1 MNLNEKKDDINFN
14 LIRKLV
20 FSGGGMRACIF
31 AGALEFICSKYPLFI
46 ENLDT
51 IVGTSMGSI
60 FSLMCCLNYSPK
72 EISELIL
79 TTDFKSLQFIEPIKL
94 LSHYGFDSGSGFID
108 KLKSILVFKDLSPD
122 LTLLE
127 LHNFTHKTLIIVVT
141 CLSTHS
147 SYYIDHINEPNLK
160 VVDAIRMSMSIPLL
174 FTACHYNGKVYVDGG
189 ILDNFPISIFDPSD
203 KSVLGL
209 KISCL
214 PKSNSNSDSV
224 PNSVV
229 NHNYQIN
236 NIQDFIYNNVY
247 CILNEI
253 EYHKCYSHKS
263 RTLELPVCDS
273 ISPID
278 LGMTVDDKEKLIKSG
293 FSTISNYFPN

>member
-1 MNLNEKKDDINFN
+1 MNSNENININ
-14 LIRKLV
+14 LIRKLI

-31 AGALEFICSKYPLFI
+31 AGALDFICSKYPLFI

-60 FSLMCCLNYSPK
+60 FSLMCCLNYTPK

-79 TTDFKSLQFIEPIKL
+79 NTDFKSLQCIEPIKL

-108 KLKSILVFKDLSPD
+108 KLKSILVSKNLSPD
-122 LTLLE
+122 LTLLQ
-127 LHNFTHKTLIIVVT
+127 LYQITHKTLVVVTT

-174 FTACHYNGKVYVDGG
+174 FTACHYNGKVFVDGG
-189 ILDNFPISIFDPSD
+189 ILDNFPISSFNSD
-203 KSVLGL
+203 DKTVLGF
-209 KISCL
+209 KISCEI
-214 PKSNSNSDSV
+214 SQQFSQDS
-224 PNSVV
+224 SEDLTFS
-229 NHNYQIN
+229 IN

-253 EYHKCYSHKS
+253 EYHKCYSHKKQ
-263 RTLELPVCDS
+263 TIELPVSDS

-278 LGMTVDDKEKLIKSG
+278 LGMSVEDKQKLIDLG
-293 FSTISNYFPN
+293 FSIVSKLL